1 MDMKKVYSVIT
12 SSFVIIVLLVTSVN
26 SSDWLLEYNS
36 GNHHVNPVI
45 GSNVW
50 KVFQMDNNDNVFS
63 CNTVSIKHQTKNII
77 QVWEKIVYSEKGR
90 DKNKQNITKKGY
102 DKLSHSLD
110 LVEVDC
116 KRGMSRFLSITDY
129 DKDGLVLNS
138 LSFDKPEW
146 NQIVPDTEMDTLQK
160 KACE

>member
-1 MDMKKVYSVIT
+1 MDMKTIGSVIT
-12 SSFVIIVLLVTSVN
+12 LSFLIIVLFVTPVIG
-26 SSDWLLEYNS
+26 SDWLLEYNR
-36 GNHHVNPVI
+36 GNHYETPVI

-63 CNTVSIKHQTKNII
+63 YNTVSIKRQTKNVV

-90 DKNKQNITKKGY
+90 EKHNQEITKKGY

-110 LVEVDC
+110 LVEIDC
-116 KRGMSRFLSITDY
+116 KKEMSRFLSITDY

-146 NQIVPDTEMDTLQK
+146 DHIIPDTTMDTLRK
-160 KACE
+160 KVCE